1 MFSTLRFAVFL
12 PGLAP
17 MLVAAT
23 AFQVTIDPAPVER
36 AAQVVSIALPQALA
50 AGAVL
55 RDDRGQIVP
64 LQAEADLTARFI
76 VARQAANQALTFT
89 LEAGRLP
96 DQGNVQVMEEPS
108 PARPGNTPG
117 IASATA
123 PSRIQAK
130 SGRLRVSVGGRP
142 ILYYQMDR
150 DAVPREDI
158 DQQWRRAGFLHPV
171 LTPAGFPVT
180 EGFSPDFAPREPV
193 HPGISTRGPLTGRDN
208 RGGFDFILLGTE
220 VASLEFGGIDNT
232 WSGPVHGGF
241 TSWQRW
247 VKEAGLDSAVLV
259 NESWELTAYA
269 VPKSLGDINVFDV
282 AIAQTNST
290 AISVN
295 FGDRGLSVSGATA
308 WRKPN
313 PAASSPNPIFT
324 DESAPGKPLRW
335 IGLTGNGKNRPAGIA
350 VLFPAPGTAKYGASP
365 FEPSLTAPDS
375 SESLALAPNAR
386 ANLSYRVITFDGPP
400 DNALLEAL
408 WNGYTV
414 PAVVT
419 ISAADS
425 R

>member
-142 ILYYQMDR
+142 ILYYQMDP
-150 DAVPREDI
+150 DAAPREGI
-158 DQQWRRAGFLHPV
+158 DPALHRAGYLHPV
-171 LTPAGFPVT
+171 LTPRGMTVT
-180 EGFSPDFAPREPV
+180 EDYPTGNLTQHGIAPL
-193 HPGISTRGPLTGRDN
+193 GPENSHLD
-208 RGGFDFILLGTE
+208 
-220 VASLEFGGIDNT
+220 FGGIDNT
-232 WSGPVHGGF
+232 WTGPVHGGF

-247 VKEAGLDSAVLV
+247 IDDKAADRPVLINEA
-259 NESWELTAYA
+259 WELTAYA
-269 VPKSLGDINVFDV
+269 VPKLLGEINVFDLV
-282 AIAQTNST
+282 ITQTNAT
-290 AISVN
+290 AGLLN
-295 FGDRGLSVSGATA
+295 YRRGLGAQGPTVWAEPDRSLPFWEVQGDGGFYWTGFSGRTKDDATGMAVLLPSPANSFAERPQMNRLEVLSPSKGRSELPSGARSTQ
-308 WRKPN
+308 RC
-313 PAASSPNPIFT
+313 
-324 DESAPGKPLRW
+324 
-335 IGLTGNGKNRPAGIA
+335 
-350 VLFPAPGTAKYGASP
+350 
-365 FEPSLTAPDS
+365 
-375 SESLALAPNAR
+375 
-386 ANLSYRVITFDGPP
+386 RVVVFDGALELP
-400 DNALLEAL
+400 LLEAL
-408 WNGYTV
+408 WNGYTL

-419 ISAADS
+419 IAPAAG